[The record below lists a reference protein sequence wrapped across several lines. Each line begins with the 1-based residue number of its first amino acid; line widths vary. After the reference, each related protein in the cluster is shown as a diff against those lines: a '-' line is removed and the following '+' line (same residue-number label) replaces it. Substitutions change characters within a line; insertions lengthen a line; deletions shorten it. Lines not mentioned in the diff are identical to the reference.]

1 MLKSI
6 YVIMK
11 KEMQLPYFEQ
21 ILSSNGMKIL
31 WYSACSLL
39 SFLFRTNVKKGHL
52 DENNFCHCYGG
63 FI

>member
-1 MLKSI
+1 
-6 YVIMK
+6 MK